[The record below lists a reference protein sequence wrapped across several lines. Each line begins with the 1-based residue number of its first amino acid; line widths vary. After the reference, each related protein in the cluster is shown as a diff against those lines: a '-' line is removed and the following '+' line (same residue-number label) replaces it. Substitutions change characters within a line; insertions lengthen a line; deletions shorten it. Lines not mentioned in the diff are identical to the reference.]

1 MERKEGAVMSYIDK
15 KQIPRY
21 VGTMM
26 AEYYLLPSMTEYFA
40 DETHQAEFE
49 EWLKKRKKQEENA

>member
-1 MERKEGAVMSYIDK
+1 MSYIDK

-49 EWLKKRKKQEENA
+49 EWLKKRKKQEEND